1 MSGEAELEGP
11 DLAAGIG
18 LEEIPANGMKL
29 GHAAGEPVL
38 LVRVG
43 EDLHAIG
50 AHCTHYGGPL
60 QEGLLVD
67 GTVRCPWHHACFD
80 VRTGMPVRAP
90 ALHPVSVYRVERQDG
105 RVFVREKVD
114 PPAPPRVASGPASV
128 VIVGAGAAGNAVAL
142 TLRREGYKGRI
153 ILLGPEPDAP
163 YDRPNLSK
171 DYLAGN
177 APEEWIP
184 LHPPEHYEEHRIELR
199 LGARA
204 ESIDPN
210 SQTVRLADGETLRYG
225 ALVLATGAEPVRLN
239 LPGADLPQVHY
250 LRSLQDSRDL
260 ITAAGKGHRAVVIGA
275 SFIGLEV
282 AASLRARG
290 IDVTVVAPDERPL
303 GKILGPELGDFIRGL
318 HEEKGVVFELGTKP
332 KAFRAGG
339 VGSQG
344 AVEVELEN
352 GKTLPADLIVVGVGV
367 RPRLELAEALKLEI
381 DNGILV
387 DEHLQTSTP
396 GIWAVGDI
404 ARWPDPHSGEKIR
417 VEHWVVAERQG
428 QAVACNLLGQRKPFD
443 AVPFFWSQHYDVS
456 INYVGHA
463 SSWDAIEVRGSI
475 QDRDATVT
483 YRSNGRAAA
492 VATIYRDKESL
503 EAELAMERG
512 EEI

>member
-1 MSGEAELEGP
+1 
-11 DLAAGIG
+11 
-18 LEEIPANGMKL
+18 
-29 GHAAGEPVL
+29 
-38 LVRVG
+38 
-43 EDLHAIG
+43 
-50 AHCTHYGGPL
+50 
-60 QEGLLVD
+60 
-67 GTVRCPWHHACFD
+67 
-80 VRTGMPVRAP
+80 MPVRAP

-114 PPAPPRVASGPASV
+114 PPAPPRVEGGPASV

-153 ILLGPEPDAP
+153 LLLGPEPDAP

-184 LHPPEHYEEHRIELR
+184 LHPPEHFEENRIELR

-210 SQTVRLADGETLRYG
+210 SQTVRLSDGETLRYG
-225 ALVLATGAEPVRLN
+225 ALVLATGAEPIRLN

-260 ITAAGKGHRAVVIGA
+260 IAAAGKGRRAVVIGA

-282 AASLRARG
+282 AASLRARE

-332 KAFRAGG
+332 KAFRAG
-339 VGSQG
+339 VAS

-352 GKTLPADLIVVGVGV
+352 GKILPADLVVVGIGV
-367 RPRLELAEALKLEI
+367 RPRLALAEALKLEI

-404 ARWPDPHSGEKIR
+404 ARWPDPHSGERIR

-428 QAVACNLLGQRKPFD
+428 QSVACNLLGDRKPFD

-475 QDRDATVT
+475 QDRDPTVT

-492 VATIYRDKESL
+492 VATVYRDKDSL

-512 EEI
+512 

>member
-1 MSGEAELEGP
+1 
-11 DLAAGIG
+11 
-18 LEEIPANGMKL
+18 
-29 GHAAGEPVL
+29 
-38 LVRVG
+38 
-43 EDLHAIG
+43 
-50 AHCTHYGGPL
+50 
-60 QEGLLVD
+60 
-67 GTVRCPWHHACFD
+67 
-80 VRTGMPVRAP
+80 
-90 ALHPVSVYRVERQDG
+90 
-105 RVFVREKVD
+105 
-114 PPAPPRVASGPASV
+114 
-128 VIVGAGAAGNAVAL
+128 
-142 TLRREGYKGRI
+142 
-153 ILLGPEPDAP
+153 PEPDAP

-184 LHPPEHYEEHRIELR
+184 LHPPEHYEENRIELR
-199 LGARA
+199 LGVRA

-225 ALVLATGAEPVRLN
+225 ALVLATGAEPIRLN
-239 LPGADLPQVHY
+239 LPGADLPQIHY

-260 ITAAGKGHRAVVIGA
+260 IAAAGKGRRAVVIGA

-282 AASLRARG
+282 AASLRAREV
-290 IDVTVVAPDERPL
+290 DVTVVAPDERPL
-303 GKILGPELGDFIRGL
+303 GKILGPELGDFIRSL

-332 KAFRAGG
+332 KAFREAGID
-339 VGSQG
+339 SQG

-352 GKTLPADLIVVGVGV
+352 GKTLPADLVVIGVGV
-367 RPRLELAEALKLEI
+367 RPRLELAEALKLQI

-428 QAVACNLLGQRKPFD
+428 QAVACNLLGHQKPFD

-463 SSWDAIEVRGSI
+463 SSWDAIEVSGSI

-483 YRSNGRAAA
+483 YRSKGRVAA
-492 VATIYRDKESL
+492 VATVYRDKDSL
-503 EAELAMERG
+503 EAELAMEKG
-512 EEI
+512 EER